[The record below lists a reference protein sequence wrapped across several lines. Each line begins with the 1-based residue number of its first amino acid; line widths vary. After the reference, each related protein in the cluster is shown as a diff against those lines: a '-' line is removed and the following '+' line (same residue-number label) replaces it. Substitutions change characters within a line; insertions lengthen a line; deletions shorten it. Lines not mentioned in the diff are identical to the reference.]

1 MARAHST
8 WTREQARDWS
18 RKANEAKRLRAANSR
33 AMLEQGAKQAESPDY
48 TFRLKGRVRA
58 QIDLVLT
65 RIDEE
70 LSKSRGLDAQHLD
83 RLASAFERLYEAER
97 VLDGRPG
104 PGTRRPPREDPQEAK
119 PVRSEA
125 QHLGAATQVVPEP
138 RAVPKAEPQ
147 VPYGQPQV
155 PPTPSPK
162 LTEPPEF

>member
-1 MARAHST
+1 VRAEVRGT
-8 WTREQARDWS
+8 LLL
-18 RKANEAKRLRAANSR
+18 LRAER
-33 AMLEQGAKQAESPDY
+33 ERRRPD
-48 TFRLKGRVRA
+48 A
-58 QIDLVLT
+58 SQ
-65 RIDEE
+65 
-70 LSKSRGLDAQHLD
+70 LD
-83 RLASAFERLYEAER
+83 RFASALERLAELER
-97 VLDGRPG
+97 VLSGRPL
-104 PGTRRPPREDPQEAK
+104 PGSRRPPREDVHDSK